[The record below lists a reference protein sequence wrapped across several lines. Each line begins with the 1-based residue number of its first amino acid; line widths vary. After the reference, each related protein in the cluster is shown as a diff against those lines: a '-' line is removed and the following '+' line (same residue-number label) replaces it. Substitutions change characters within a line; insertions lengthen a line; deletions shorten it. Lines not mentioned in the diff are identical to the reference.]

1 MANNPRR
8 RNGNARD
15 KLRRWLASQGN
26 PCALCGG
33 AIDYSLPAGDPMSFE
48 MDEIIPVSRY
58 KLGGYATPEQC
69 ALDRENVQAVH
80 RICNQRRGNA
90 IIIHRRSDGED
101 ADRTPTSRDW
111 GAT

>member
-58 KLGGYATPEQC
+58 KLGGYATPSQC

-90 IIIHRRSDGED
+90 LIIHRREGSDEG
-101 ADRTPTSRDW
+101 DRTPTSRRW
-111 GAT
+111 GAA